1 MIHVVDNWVIDADAR
16 TYVVGKL
23 SNYVI
28 KKTGEVKGYI
38 QNPLYYP
45 SLTMALKTIVDLA
58 ERDVV
63 SQCNGDLADL
73 SSALL
78 KLHEQY
84 ASAIYAAFPQMIIRE
99 EVKA

>member
-23 SNYVI
+23 SKYTN
-28 KKTGEVKGYI
+28 KETKEVKEYI

-58 ERDVV
+58 EREVV
-63 SQCNGDLADL
+63 TKCDGGLAEL

-78 KLHEQY
+78 ELHEQY
-84 ASAIYAAFPQMIIRE
+84 AASIHAAFPQLTIRE
-99 EVKA
+99 EVKE

>member
-23 SNYVI
+23 SNYVN
-28 KKTGEVKGYI
+28 KNTGEVKEYI

-45 SLTMALKTIVDLA
+45 SLTMALKAIVDLA

-84 ASAIYAAFPQMIIRE
+84 TAAICAAFPQMVIRE